1 MANNTFL
8 TGKRQHLPIVL
19 FSLLCLLTL
28 LYSCNGNSGSNGKGT
43 PTDSITIP
51 KDSVPVSPIQPDSGV
66 LTVAAINTSSDQNT
80 VVSFYERESG
90 YMLSKKDEKFDAN
103 MKLLTAALKTNSP
116 IKITGDIRGGLFA
129 VTMPGNEELSIYK
142 RLHANDIK
150 DLAIPRLIDV
160 KKIDTGTFNR
170 VEILKW
176 PIFYRCTNVLP
187 NYAKAK
193 EIFDSCA
200 AQSCNLGV
208 PTSVTPCIP
217 FQYVRDGCFAR
228 AHKMRYIIEQ
238 RFHYCSEKVFSYG
251 INNSTTLAV
260 RANKWGGCCVTWW
273 YHVAPLVRVKIQRG
287 KFSLTLAYVIDP
299 GMFNTPVLLSTW
311 LNAQEDISCL
321 AGAGVGSYSIQPSSV
336 YFPNG
341 TTDPNYILTNGHLVS
356 YNIPNTCP

>member
-1 MANNTFL
+1 MANQTSF
-8 TGKRQHLPIVL
+8 TSKMRKWPIVI
-19 FSLLCLLTL
+19 FSLLSFLLL
-28 LYSCNGNSGSNGKGT
+28 IYSCNNNTGNNDKST
-43 PTDSITIP
+43 PTDSTSIP
-51 KDSVPVSPIQPDSGV
+51 KDTVQVMPGKPDSGV
-66 LTVAAINTSSDQNT
+66 LTVAAINPSDDKNMT
-80 VVSFYERESG
+80 ISFYERETG
-90 YMLSKKDEKFDAN
+90 YMLSRKDEKFDAY
-103 MKLLTAALKTNSP
+103 MSLLMSALKTATP
-116 IKITGDIRGGLFA
+116 VKITGDIRGGLNT
-129 VTMPGNEELSIYK
+129 VSIPTDGELSIYK

-150 DLAIPRLIDV
+150 DLAKPRLIDV
-160 KKIDTGTFNR
+160 KKIDTSTFNR

-176 PIFYRCTNVLP
+176 PIFFRCTNVLP

-193 EIFDSCA
+193 EIFDTCA
-200 AQSCNLGV
+200 TQSCNLGM

-273 YHVAPLVRVKIQRG
+273 YHVAPVIRVKVQWG
-287 KFSLTLAYVIDP
+287 KRSLTLAYVIDP
-299 GMFNTPVLLSTW
+299 GMFNNPVLLSTW

-341 TTDPNYILTNGHLVS
+341 TTDPNYVLTNGHLVS